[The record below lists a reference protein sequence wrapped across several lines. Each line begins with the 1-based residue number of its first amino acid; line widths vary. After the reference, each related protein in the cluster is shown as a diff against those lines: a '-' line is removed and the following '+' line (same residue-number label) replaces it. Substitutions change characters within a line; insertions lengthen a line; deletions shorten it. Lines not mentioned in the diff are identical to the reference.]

1 MHLSYRPN
9 NTIVFLHVFLI
20 LKIFVVGTLDLNF
33 LIVQRDQGIQLVSEA
48 ICAGIFNDLGS
59 GSNVDVCVITKVC
72 LYLIRALSRSDL
84 QRSPLLHGHEK
95 QRTENAYNL

>member
-33 LIVQRDQGIQLVSEA
+33 LIVQREQEYNLYQKLFVLVSSMIWA
-48 ICAGIFNDLGS
+48 VVAMLMF
-59 GSNVDVCVITKVC
+59 V
-72 LYLIRALSRSDL
+72 
-84 QRSPLLHGHEK
+84 
-95 QRTENAYNL
+95 